1 MRIGQVRMHQYNQ
14 TNLLDDLVRIFPDF
28 ADYWKV
34 DTADDEYPYTSL
46 HSVYMSFLPFVVKAR
61 LTEKQWKL
69 LARHLSDAVAEGGD
83 RENAVD
89 TCFFE
94 ALRKDSFS
102 RLLKPFLS
110 KEAKSYVRT

>member
-1 MRIGQVRMHQYNQ
+1 MHQYNQ
-14 TNLLDDLVRIFPDF
+14 ASLFDDLVKIFPDF
-28 ADYWKV
+28 ADYWAA
-34 DTADDEYPYTSL
+34 DTADDEYPPTSL
-46 HSVYMSFLPFVVKAR
+46 HSVYISFLPFVMKAH

-69 LARHLSDAVAEGGD
+69 LATHLSAAVAAGGD

-94 ALRKDSFS
+94 ALRKGPFS
-102 RLLKPFLS
+102 GTLKPFLS